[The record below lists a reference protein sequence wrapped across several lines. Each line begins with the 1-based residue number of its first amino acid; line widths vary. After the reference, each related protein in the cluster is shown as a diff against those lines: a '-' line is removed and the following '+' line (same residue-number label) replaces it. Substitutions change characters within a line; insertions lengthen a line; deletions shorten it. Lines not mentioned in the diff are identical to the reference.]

1 MLMLCWFYCIPFAKF
16 FYFSLSG
23 IILVIAMFMLR
34 RGIYRD
40 RRKLRLWAFL
50 LMFLSALKAFVVDLR
65 ITKQYLICDYAPSK
79 KLDIAP
85 FGCDRLGMM
94 LADMLGLGIFLLVC
108 IILLHFFRRHVNDVR
123 KPLTPDQ
130 VSLKFWVRLSSIL
143 LVGMI
148 IWLSAPWVGYL
159 TVGHVPA
166 IFLSVPWQ
174 AFAII
179 NLLLLINGFWRSEC
193 CIWNYDL
200 KNRKDSKHLHD
211 SWTPRDALWM
221 NVFLYLI
228 ALALSYVAHDILSAH
243 DTQPIVSP

>member
-16 FYFSLSG
+16 LYFAFSG
-23 IILVIAMFMLR
+23 ILILFALFMLR

-40 RRKLRLWAFL
+40 RRNLRLWSFL
-50 LMFLSALKAFVVDLR
+50 LMFLAAVKTLVIDLR
-65 ITKQYLICDYAPSK
+65 ITKKYLLCDYAPEK
-79 KLDIAP
+79 KLDISP
-85 FGCDRLGMM
+85 FGCDRFGMI
-94 LADMLGLGIFLLVC
+94 LADMVGLGIFILTC
-108 IILLHFFRRHVNDVR
+108 IILLHFFRRHVNEAR

-130 VSLKFWVRLSSIL
+130 VGLKFWARLSSIL

-166 IFLSVPWQ
+166 IFMSVPWQ
-174 AFAII
+174 SFAVI
-179 NLLLLINGFWRSEC
+179 NLLLLINGFWRAEC
-193 CIWNYDL
+193 CLWTSDA
-200 KNRKDSKHLHD
+200 KNRKATKHLHNT
-211 SWTPRDALWM
+211 WNPRDTLWM

-243 DTQPIVSP
+243 N